1 MWYTPCMK
9 LTAKVKLQ
17 PTEAQA
23 DSLKRTLETGNA
35 ACNYISGVAWETKT
49 FGKFQVQKLVYET
62 VRKTFDLTAQLVIR
76 CIAKVTD
83 SYKRSPPEGTRRSR
97 RSLDKKTAPR
107 GCASVEAT
115 PTFKPLG
122 SIAFDSRILS
132 WKLDRNE
139 VSIWTVDGRQKIGF
153 LCHDRAKEILLGVR
167 GESDLCLIDG
177 AFYLFT
183 SCEVKEESPKDVD
196 TFLGVDMGI
205 KNIASDSDGNQY
217 TGQTVNALRK
227 RHAKL
232 RSKLQ
237 SKGTQSARRLLK
249 KRKRKEQRFAK
260 DVNHQISKSIVL
272 RAKDT
277 DRGIAIEELGGI
289 RDRVTVRKA
298 QRRQHHS
305 WAFSDLRLKIEY
317 KAKLHGVPVISVDP
331 RNTSRT
337 CTACGCVDKANRK
350 SQSVFLCVSC
360 GYFAPRGHPA
370 DTNAAVNIS
379 RRALVNA
386 PNVPTLDVDFYTNVS
401 GTSLRLQS

>member
-1 MWYTPCMK
+1 MK

-17 PTEAQA
+17 PTETQA

-35 ACNYISGVAWETKT
+35 ACDYISGVAWETKT
-49 FGKFQVQKLVYET
+49 FGKFQLQKLVYEN

-76 CIAKVTD
+76 CIAKVSD
-83 SYKRSPPEGTRRSR
+83 SYK
-97 RSLDKKTAPR
+97 LDKKTER
-107 GCASVEAT
+107 I
-115 PTFKPLG
+115 FKPLG
-122 SIAFDSRILS
+122 SIAFDSRILT

-139 VSIWTVDGRQKIGF
+139 VSIWTVDGRQKIAF
-153 LCHDRAKEILLGVR
+153 LCHDRAKEILLVVR

-177 AFYLFT
+177 SFYLFT
-183 SCEVKEESPKDVD
+183 SCEVEEESPKDVD
-196 TFLGVDMGI
+196 AFLGVDMGI

-217 TGQTVNALRK
+217 TGKTVNALRK
-227 RHAKL
+227 RHAEL

-260 DVNHQISKSIVL
+260 DVNHQISKAIVL

-289 RDRVTVRKA
+289 RDRVTVRRA

-317 KAKLHGVPVISVDP
+317 KAKLHGVPVVSVDP

-360 GYFAPRGHPA
+360 GYFANA

-401 GTSLRLQS
+401 GTSLRL

>member
-1 MWYTPCMK
+1 MK
-9 LTAKVKLQ
+9 LTAKVKLT
-17 PTEAQA
+17 PTDAQT

-49 FGKFQVQKLVYET
+49 FGKFQVQKLVYEH

-83 SYKRSPPEGTRRSR
+83 AYK
-97 RSLDKKTAPR
+97 LDKETER
-107 GCASVEAT
+107 
-115 PTFKPLG
+115 TFRPLG

-132 WKLDRNE
+132 WKLDKDE
-139 VSIWTVDGRQKIGF
+139 VSIWTVDGRQRMNF
-153 LCHDRAKEILLGVR
+153 LCHERAKEVLSGVR

-177 AFYLFT
+177 SFYLFT
-183 SCEVKEESPKDVD
+183 SCEVEEESTKDVD
-196 TFLGVDMGI
+196 NFLGVDMGI
-205 KNIASDSDGNQY
+205 KNIASDSDGHQY
-217 TGQTVNALRK
+217 TGKTVTALRK
-227 RHAKL
+227 RHAEL

-237 SKGTQSARRLLK
+237 AKGTHSARRLLK
-249 KRKRKEQRFAK
+249 KRHRKEQRFAK
-260 DVNHQISKSIVL
+260 DVNHQISKQIVL

-277 DRGIAIEELGGI
+277 NRGIAIEELGGI
-289 RDRVTVRKA
+289 RDRVTVHKA

-305 WAFSDLRLKIEY
+305 WAFADLRLKIEY
-317 KAKLHGVPVISVDP
+317 KAKLHGVPVVSVDP

-350 SQSVFLCVSC
+350 SQSTFLCVSC
-360 GYFAPRGHPA
+360 GYFANA

-386 PNVPTLDVDFYTNVS
+386 PNVPTMEVDFYPVAS
-401 GTSLRLQS
+401 GASLRLTS

>member
-1 MWYTPCMK
+1 MK

-83 SYKRSPPEGTRRSR
+83 SYKI
-97 RSLDKKTAPR
+97 DKKTER
-107 GCASVEAT
+107 
-115 PTFKPLG
+115 TFKPLG

-237 SKGTQSARRLLK
+237 GKGTQSARRLLK

-360 GYFAPRGHPA
+360 GYFANA